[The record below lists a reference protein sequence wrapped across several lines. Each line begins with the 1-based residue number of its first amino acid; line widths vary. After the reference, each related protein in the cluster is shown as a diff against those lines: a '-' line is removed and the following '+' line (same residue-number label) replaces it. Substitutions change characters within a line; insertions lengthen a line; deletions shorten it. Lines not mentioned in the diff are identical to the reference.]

1 MNKKINFYFF
11 SLGVT
16 LYFCT
21 ALIAPTIYA
30 QKKSPDNN
38 QRGSQYLAY
47 PVPDYGIPLLSP
59 TPEGYQPFHME
70 HYGRHGS
77 RWRIYAKDYDT
88 TFSMLKKA
96 FDAGK
101 LTPDGIKLYEQ
112 VKTLKENSKGR
123 LGELTPLGHRQHR
136 GIARRMANNFP
147 EIFNDSTYLDAK
159 STVVIRCILSMA
171 NEVAEFESMFPDMK
185 TKMDASRTTQNILAY
200 NSNDTI
206 AKKLSHEADIYV
218 DEFAET
224 LPKPEAFFNKIFN
237 DRQFVTDSIGERQIF
252 RRVFDL
258 AVNMQSH
265 DDYPSLF
272 EYFTEDELH
281 NEWLYKNADWYIT
294 AGNTPLTKN
303 RVPYNQR
310 VLLRNIIESADTAM
324 SSPNISANLRFGH
337 ESIVLPLSIL
347 LELNNAAYETT
358 DLSTLADHWR
368 NYEIFPM
375 GSNIQM
381 IFYRPTDKK
390 NYTEEDILVKVLLN
404 EAETTLPTIPLIG
417 NYYRWSDLRKYY
429 MNKLDNFSSRFQE

>member
-1 MNKKINFYFF
+1 MKISNKIKFYSIGITLLSGCLLNVFPIN
-11 SLGVT
+11 
-16 LYFCT
+16 
-21 ALIAPTIYA
+21 AE
-30 QKKSPDNN
+30 KKSPDNK

-47 PVPDYGIPLLSP
+47 PVPAYGIPLLSP
-59 TPEGYQPFHME
+59 SPDGYVPFHME

-77 RWRIYAKDYDT
+77 RWRISAKDYDT
-88 TFSMLKKA
+88 TLSKLQKA

-101 LTPDGIKLYEQ
+101 LTPDGIALYEQ
-112 VKTLKENSKGR
+112 VKILAEDSKGR

-136 GIARRMANNFP
+136 GIARRMAANFP
-147 EIFNDSTYLDAK
+147 EIFSDSTYLDAK

-171 NEVAEFESMFPDMK
+171 NEVAEFEKMFPGMK
-185 TKMDASRTTQNILAY
+185 TKMDASRTTQSILAY
-200 NSNDTI
+200 NSNDTV
-206 AKKLSHEADIYV
+206 AKKLSHAAYVYV

-224 LPKPEAFFNKIFN
+224 LPKPEAFYNRIFN
-237 DRQFVTDSIGERQIF
+237 DRQFVKDSIGDKIF
-252 RRVFDL
+252 NRVFDL

-272 EYFTEDELH
+272 DYFTEEELH

-324 SSPNISANLRFGH
+324 FSPKISANLRFGH
-337 ESIVLPLSIL
+337 ESIVLPLTIL
-347 LELNNAAYETT
+347 LELNNSAYETE
-358 DLSTLADHWR
+358 DLSTLADNWR

-381 IFYRPTDKK
+381 VFYRPVGKQD
-390 NYTEEDILVKVLLN
+390 YTEDDILVKVLLN
-404 EAETTLPTIPLIG
+404 EAEATLPAEPVTG
-417 NYYRWSDLRKYY
+417 SYYHWSDLRNHY
-429 MNKLDNFSSRFQE
+429 MNKLDTFSSRFPE